1 MRSTRPI
8 DPPHEPHGPA
18 SVNQGVYIIAELSTK
33 KQQTLTI
40 SLSSA
45 CNRQIRPQLFRFFV
59 SHSACPL
66 SLSLRLDIRRDRQI
80 ERKWCEVGICDDHV
94 AGLLCWVAASR
105 MRWAL
110 LSSVFV
116 KRIPIQ
122 ISPQRACRSSD
133 KKKTIS
139 KLLGAHAAKSWL
151 PGPPSGR
158 GTLGPPCIRCGT
170 LFRNVGPPMW
180 VKNPR
185 PPPWWRCGTSVQNRG
200 PPNSLVWNL
209 ETLGPPCIRCGTLCC
224 WDWPCEAVQLGG
236 SLRFWVASMSTLLHR
251 CVLLCRS
258 VATVP

>member
-40 SLSSA
+40 SLSSV
-45 CNRQIRPQLFRFFV
+45 CNRQIRPQMFRFFV
-59 SHSACPL
+59 SHSACPPL

-133 KKKTIS
+133 KKKQFRNSRVARRARRKILAS
-139 KLLGAHAAKSWL
+139 RAALRAWN
-151 PGPPSGR
+151 PPSAVY
-158 GTLGPPCIRCGT
+158 T
-170 LFRNVGPPMW
+170 
-180 VKNPR
+180 
-185 PPPWWRCGTSVQNRG
+185 
-200 PPNSLVWNL
+200 VWN
-209 ETLGPPCIRCGTLCC
+209 PVPQC
-224 WDWPCEAVQLGG
+224 WAAHVGEEP
-236 SLRFWVASMSTLLHR
+236 
-251 CVLLCRS
+251 
-258 VATVP
+258 